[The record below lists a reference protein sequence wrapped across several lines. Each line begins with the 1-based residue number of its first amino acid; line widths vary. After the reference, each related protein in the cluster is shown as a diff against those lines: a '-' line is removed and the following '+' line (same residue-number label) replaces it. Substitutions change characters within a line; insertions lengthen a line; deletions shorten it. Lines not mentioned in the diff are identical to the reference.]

1 MSQESPIFREEIRI
15 EPEIKIIKNISM
27 SDITNIVN
35 MKLLGMGSF
44 QEYDPVEKCITFKL
58 NE

>member
-1 MSQESPIFREEIRI
+1 M
-15 EPEIKIIKNISM
+15 EPEVKIIKNISM
-27 SDITNIVN
+27 LDITNIVN

-44 QEYDPVEKCITFKL
+44 QEYDPVDKCITFKL